1 MKRFSALT
9 LMLSLAMFA
18 GGPEAPSFR
27 ILPLDTKT
35 GAALQD
41 LKPEELRVKLGG
53 EARKV
58 TRVEPPK
65 ADVPVRWVLLFEPIR
80 ETSYRALAFLAAAE
94 FLRQL
99 PEGDE
104 VLLVVRE
111 KEVFRPLGSRF
122 SLNKEA
128 LAQQFLTLPDRVPEF
143 LNTPCKGELLPID
156 GGPAEA
162 AGDVAKG
169 NKTFE
174 AIVQRISSNAQKFA
188 KGLNDPRGTK
198 GMDPTLLG
206 PAAEILRVEMT
217 KSLPAL
223 VDQLAALPGDK
234 HLVIFSRNESDEL
247 TRPDFLNSNWTA
259 HQVAPDP
266 RLLGQSRNP
275 AKYVATPD
283 DNLVAAAREALTS
296 RETFKARVSRHD
308 LMIHSVAGAGQN
320 IVGFMGDVA
329 PITGGQVFT
338 FTNGLERT
346 LPGALFGYRDC
357 LQVTLEGSA
366 ASKPAK
372 LEIEVTRSNVKLIYP
387 KQR

>member
-1 MKRFSALT
+1 MKRFSALA
-9 LMLSLAMFA
+9 LLLPLALCA

-27 ILPLDTKT
+27 MLPLDTKT
-35 GAALQD
+35 GAAIQD

-58 TRVEPPK
+58 TRVDPPK
-65 ADVPVRWVLLFEPIR
+65 AEVPVRWILLFEPIR
-80 ETSYRALAFLAAAE
+80 ETSYRGLAFLAAAE

-104 VLLVVRE
+104 VLLVARE
-111 KEVFRPLGSRF
+111 KESYRPLGTRF
-122 SLNKEA
+122 SLNKET

-143 LNTPCKGELLPID
+143 LNTPCKGELVAID

-162 AGDVAKG
+162 AGNLAKG
-169 NKTFE
+169 NLAFE
-174 AIVQRISSNAQKFA
+174 AIVQRISTNAAKFA

-198 GMDPTLLG
+198 GMDPTLLA

-234 HLVIFSRNESDEL
+234 HLVIFSRNEADEL
-247 TRPDFLNSNWTA
+247 TRPDFLNAKWTT
-259 HQVAPDP
+259 QQTAPDP
-266 RLLGQSRNP
+266 RLLGQSRN
-275 AKYVATPD
+275 AANYAATPN
-283 DNLVAAAREALTS
+283 DNRTTAAREALTS
-296 RETFKARVSRHD
+296 RETFKERVSRHD
-308 LMIHSVAGAGQN
+308 LMIHSVAGVGQN

-338 FTNGLERT
+338 FINGLEMT
-346 LPGALFGYRDC
+346 LPGALFSYRDC
-357 LQVTLEGSA
+357 LQVTLEGNA
-366 ASKPAK
+366 PAKPAK
-372 LEIEVTRSNVKLIYP
+372 LEVEVTRSNVKLLHP

>member
-111 KEVFRPLGSRF
+111 KEVYRPLGARF

-162 AGDVAKG
+162 AVDVAKG

-174 AIVQRISSNAQKFA
+174 SIVQRIAANGQKFA

-198 GMDPTLLG
+198 GMDPTLLA

-234 HLVIFSRNESDEL
+234 HLVIFSRNEADEL
-247 TRPDFLNSNWTA
+247 TRPDFLNAKWTT
-259 HQVAPDP
+259 QQTAPDP
-266 RLLGQSRNP
+266 RLLGQSRN
-275 AKYVATPD
+275 AANYAATPN
-283 DNLVAAAREALTS
+283 DNLTAAAREALTS
-296 RETFKARVSRHD
+296 RETFKERVSRHD
-308 LMIHSVAGAGQN
+308 LMIHSVAGVGQN

-338 FTNGLERT
+338 FINGLEQT